1 MKTNILPHSMHD
13 VSRLNLIVDAKFP
26 RIDKNNTLTSN
37 DYEILANGRTAKAQ
51 ITHVVVLYERDWEA
65 FSKNLLTNQYWLAGK
80 GGIIKTQTQ
89 IIYCCLLVIAPD
101 RRPLLVD
108 PEGHSYARIVGDILN
123 IDSIRDIINS
133 VTQTTI
139 V

>member
-1 MKTNILPHSMHD
+1 MKTNILPHSVRD

-26 RIDKNNTLTSN
+26 RINKNNTLIAN
-37 DYEILANGRTAKAQ
+37 DYEILANGYVTKAH
-51 ITHVVVLYERDWEA
+51 ITHIVVLRERDWDA
-65 FSKNLLTNQYWLAGK
+65 FSKSLLTDQYWLAGK
-80 GGIIKTQTQ
+80 GGITKTQTQ
-89 IIYCCLLVIAPD
+89 TIYRCLLVIAPD

-123 IDSIRDIINS
+123 IDSIKETINS